1 MRILFVAPYTPN
13 PIRVRPY
20 EFLAALLR
28 HGCDVTLAALWT
40 SPAEQEDLRRMEQLG
55 AQVMALPMPAWR
67 SAANSLLALPTP
79 VPLQSVYSWQPG
91 LLAKLLDLQSQAPFD
106 VVHVEHLRG
115 SRYGLELGKR
125 LAEVRDRPAIVWDSV
140 DCISHL
146 FAQAA
151 AMSRSTKGR
160 LMTRLELP
168 RTERYE
174 AKLLRSFDQTI
185 VTSAVDKAALLALAE
200 RYAPPAAPG
209 ARPNAE
215 TVSVVPNGVDLQL
228 FAYGPADQRHSN
240 RIVFSGKMSYHANI
254 TAALHLVNDIMPRVW
269 AQRPDAEVWIV
280 GKDPSP
286 ELCSLGEASAGRT
299 ERRVVVTGEVPVM
312 KEYIQSA
319 AVAVAPLLYGAGIQN
334 KVLEAMACGAP
345 VVASP
350 QASQSLEAV
359 PGKDFMLAAGPDA
372 FAAAILALLQSPAQ
386 REQLGCAGRRF
397 VEIHHSWDSA
407 VEQLL
412 SIYAAARQR
421 IASLERKEH

>member
-28 HGCDVTLAALWT
+28 HSCDVTLAALWT

-55 AQVMALPMPAWR
+55 AQVVALPMPVWR

-125 LAEVRDRPAIVWDSV
+125 LAGTPGRPAIVWDSV

-168 RTERYE
+168 RTQRYE

-200 RYAPPAAPG
+200 RYAPAAPG

-215 TVSVVPNGVDLQL
+215 TVNVVPNGVDLQL
-228 FAYGPADQRHSN
+228 FAYGPADGRHSN

-359 PGKDFMLAAGPDA
+359 PGEDFLLASGPDA

-412 SIYAAARQR
+412 SIYAAARAR
-421 IASLERKEH
+421 IAV